1 MTGHAPR
8 PHANHEVL
16 VVDPDDDVR
25 ACLVLYL
32 MMHGVR
38 AIGARDEHDT
48 LQRLRAGVRPCVV
61 FVDPRR
67 VGLEAWE
74 LVDYLR
80 ADSVLATVP
89 LVLVAG
95 EPLLLRSAHWRGV
108 RECVAKPA
116 APGAF
121 VAALERQCRRRWMHH
136 SAGPQHAPA
145 IVRAAPSSV
154 EGRRSLRRADA
165 ERLRRL
171 A

>member
-1 MTGHAPR
+1 MNALAPR
-8 PHANHEVL
+8 PHAAHEVL

-32 MMHGVR
+32 MLHGVY

-48 LQRLRAGVRPCVV
+48 LRRLRAGVRPCVV

-67 VGLEAWE
+67 VGLEAWG

-80 ADSVLATVP
+80 ADSVLTTVP

-116 APGAF
+116 TPAHF
-121 VAALERQCRRRWMHH
+121 VAALERQCRRPWMHH
-136 SAGPQHAPA
+136 IADPRGASSIIRPAAVDGRRRRAG
-145 IVRAAPSSV
+145 AAP
-154 EGRRSLRRADA
+154 LRRRA
-165 ERLRRL
+165 
-171 A
+171 

>member
-1 MTGHAPR
+1 MNSLVPR
-8 PHANHEVL
+8 PHAAHEVL

-25 ACLVLYL
+25 ACLILYL
-32 MMHGVR
+32 QMHGVR
-38 AIGARDEHDT
+38 AIGARGEDDT
-48 LQRLRAGVRPCVV
+48 LQRLRGGIRPCVV

-67 VGLEAWE
+67 VGLEAWG

-116 APGAF
+116 MPAHF
-121 VAALERQCRRRWMHH
+121 VAALERQCRRPWLHH
-136 SAGPQHAPA
+136 IADPRVASPIIRPA
-145 IVRAAPSSV
+145 AVDGHR
-154 EGRRSLRRADA
+154 RRARA
-165 ERLRRL
+165 VAVRRR